1 MTREY
6 KCNRSFIEIVNP
18 KDIIVDSVEPY
29 DKLIEC
35 FDNEECRDRYL
46 RIGSIPLEFNKNI
59 GDYTFKDSPNLI
71 RLTNKNGKLKV
82 HEGKH
87 RVLLAKQRKID
98 KLVAYV
104 EYQCD

>member
-46 RIGSIPLEFNKNI
+46 SGCTH
-59 GDYTFKDSPNLI
+59 Y
-71 RLTNKNGKLKV
+71 
-82 HEGKH
+82 
-87 RVLLAKQRKID
+87 
-98 KLVAYV
+98 
-104 EYQCD
+104 